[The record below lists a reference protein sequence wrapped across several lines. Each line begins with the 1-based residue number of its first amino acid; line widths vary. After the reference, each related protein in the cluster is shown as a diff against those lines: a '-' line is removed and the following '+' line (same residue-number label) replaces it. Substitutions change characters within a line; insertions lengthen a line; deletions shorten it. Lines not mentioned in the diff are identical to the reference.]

1 VPLAPEPTDAESAAP
16 PQPRDA
22 SADDPL
28 ASRVRVRAEGSSED
42 GARQAVVPPVAPP
55 QAGVPGTVAAAPSP
69 VAAADAT
76 VSPRPVAPVTAPSA
90 GDEALGSPRPRPAVA
105 TPLPLL
111 ASDALRD
118 DLAPL
123 EPARRAARVAAV
135 AAAVAL
141 AALGAL
147 HLLGLRPGGLTASIS
162 AFGLAATALLAA
174 ALPLPYAGRAGVL
187 FAVGIFA
194 TTAGVLDSGP
204 AAGIAPDG
212 ALWGLLRMI
221 AASLLPAALL
231 FRAYYRAYPGA
242 RWILA
247 AGFAAALPFLA
258 YACVA
263 LASGDFG
270 LRHVSTVIAALCVVA
285 SLSGFMGA
293 ETTGAASY
301 TALAVL
307 LSLTF
312 DIPARSLEG
321 TSVEAVGLREVV
333 AIGAPALAFA
343 TAAALWAVGLFQ
355 LMAWRFARDARRID
369 VRGSVLPEIPRP
381 EPSTPDWSGRD

>member
-1 VPLAPEPTDAESAAP
+1 M
-16 PQPRDA
+16 RD
-22 SADDPL
+22 D
-28 ASRVRVRAEGSSED
+28 
-42 GARQAVVPPVAPP
+42 VVP
-55 QAGVPGTVAAAPSP
+55 
-69 VAAADAT
+69 
-76 VSPRPVAPVTAPSA
+76 
-90 GDEALGSPRPRPAVA
+90 SPRPRPAVA

-123 EPARRAARVAAV
+123 EPAKRLARVAA
-135 AAAVAL
+135 AAASVSL
-141 AALGAL
+141 VGLGAL
-147 HLLGLRPGGLTASIS
+147 HLLGLRPGGLPASIS
-162 AFGLAATALLAA
+162 AFGLAATTLLAA
-174 ALPLPYAGRAGVL
+174 VLPLGYAGRAGVL
-187 FAVGIFA
+187 VAVGIFA
-194 TTAGVLDSGP
+194 TTSGVLDSGP

-247 AGFAAALPFLA
+247 AGFAAAMPFLA

-270 LRHVSTVIAALCVVA
+270 LRHVTTVIAALCVVA
-285 SLSGFMGA
+285 SLSGFMGS

-307 LSLTF
+307 VSLTF
-312 DIPARSLEG
+312 DIPARALELSHLESHAEG
-321 TSVEAVGLREVV
+321 IGVREVM
-333 AIGAPALAFA
+333 ALGAPAVAFA
-343 TAAALWAVGLFQ
+343 TAAALWALGLFQ

-369 VRGSVLPEIPRP
+369 VRASVLPEVPRA
-381 EPSTPDWSGRD
+381 EPSIPDWSGRD